1 MSAGPMNAIRTAVV
15 TGATGTLGGQ
25 IALALAGR
33 GVTVAAF
40 GRAADRLAALRQR
53 AGAGIAPRIVPFALD
68 VTDVGAVRAAMDQV
82 CSDLGPPQALV
93 TAAGIYGTVGD
104 VAATAPERWRQ
115 AIDVNLMGVYNFCHF
130 ILPHMI
136 AAGGGS
142 IVNLAGGGASGPL
155 DHLSSYGVSKAAI
168 VRLTDSLAAEA
179 APAGIRANAV
189 LPGPVDSPMQDQL
202 LSAGDKAGHWFEKIR
217 ALREKGEGGVAPER
231 TVALLDFLLFGRG
244 KALSGRLLSARYDR
258 FESWSDDQIAQIAA
272 SPLYS
277 LRRIDPATVLA
288 VMQVPAIREL

>member
-1 MSAGPMNAIRTAVV
+1 MSARRKNAIRLAIV
-15 TGATGTLGGQ
+15 TGASGTLGAQ
-25 IALALAGR
+25 IALALADR
-33 GVTVAAF
+33 GLTVAAF
-40 GRAADRLAALRQR
+40 GRAEDRLAALQNR
-53 AGAGIAPRIVPFALD
+53 AGATLSSRIVPVALD
-68 VTDVGAVRAAMDQV
+68 VTDVNAVRAAMHRICDE
-82 CSDLGPPQALV
+82 LGPPQVLV

-104 VAATAPERWRQ
+104 VATTAPERWRH

-130 ILPHMI
+130 VLPRMI
-136 AAGGGS
+136 AARSGA

-155 DHLSSYGVSKAAI
+155 EHLSSYGVSKAAI

-179 APAGIRANAV
+179 APAGVRANAI

-202 LSAGDKAGHWFEKIR
+202 LSAGAKAGHWYEKIR

-244 KALSGRLLSARYDR
+244 AALSGRLLSARYDR
-258 FESWSDDQIAQIAA
+258 FESWSDDQIAQISV

-277 LRRIDPATVLA
+277 LRRIDPTIVLA
-288 VMQVPAIREL
+288 AMQMPAIREL

>member
-1 MSAGPMNAIRTAVV
+1 MSTSPRNAKRPAIV

-40 GRAADRLAALRQR
+40 GRDADRLAALRQR
-53 AGAGIAPRIVPFALD
+53 AGSGLASRIVPFALD
-68 VTDVGAVRAAMDQV
+68 VTEIGAVRAAMDQV

-93 TAAGIYGTVGD
+93 TAAGIYGAVGD

-130 ILPHMI
+130 VLPHMS

-179 APAGIRANAV
+179 AVAGIRANAV

-202 LSAGDKAGHWFEKIR
+202 LSAGDKAGHWLEKIR

-231 TVALLDFLLFGRG
+231 TVALLEFLLFGRG
-244 KALSGRLLSARYDR
+244 KSLSGRLLSARYDR
-258 FESWSDDQIAQIAA
+258 FESWSDDQIAQIAD

-288 VMQVPAIREL
+288 VLRVPAIREL